1 MPGTSRAGGELMRLP
16 TVATRHDDDN
26 DLIVVAGSADSG
38 LGHSAT
44 ERQWGSTETSA
55 SGRKSLGQVSER

>member
-55 SGRKSLGQVSER
+55 SA